1 MSFSSK
7 MQLVFLGPMK
17 ETSMVPFLHHM
28 GIDFFY
34 FAVFSKTS
42 SLAQAHLKLIQEGAE
57 LQLFMHPLLEGSHYR
72 CVPSCPGYGVLC
84 TELRASCMLDRG
96 SAN

>member
-1 MSFSSK
+1 MSFSSE
-7 MQLVFLGPMK
+7 MQLAFSGPMK
-17 ETSMVPFLHHM
+17 ETSMVPFLHCT
-28 GIDFFY
+28 GTDFCY

-42 SLAQAHLKLIQEGAE
+42 SLAQAGLKHIQEGAG
-57 LQLFMHPLLEGSHYR
+57 LRIFMRPLLEGSRYR

-84 TELRASCMLDRG
+84 TERRASCMLDRD